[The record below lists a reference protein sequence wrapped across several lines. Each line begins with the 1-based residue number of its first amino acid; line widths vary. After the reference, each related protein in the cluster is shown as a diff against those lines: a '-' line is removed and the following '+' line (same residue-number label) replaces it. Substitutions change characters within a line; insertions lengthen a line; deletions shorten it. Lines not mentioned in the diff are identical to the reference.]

1 MKLPTL
7 GRVELISVLGRTN
20 VPAKVDTGADSSAIW
35 ASHIRIDEK
44 KALKFTLFDESS
56 PFYNGKTVS
65 RKDYSVVRIKS
76 SNGQTEMHYR
86 THFSI
91 VIAGKRMKVL
101 MNLAN
106 RSHNEFPVLIGRR
119 TLNGKFVVDVRKIPL
134 SFKES
139 KKVSKYNG
147 KLKKDPYSFHKTYVE
162 KEN

>member
-1 MKLPTL
+1 M
-7 GRVELISVLGRTN
+7 R
-20 VPAKVDTGADSSAIW
+20 
-35 ASHIRIDEK
+35 
-44 KALKFTLFDESS
+44 
-56 PFYNGKTVS
+56 
-65 RKDYSVVRIKS
+65 
-76 SNGQTEMHYR
+76 YR

-139 KKVSKYNG
+139 KKVSKYND